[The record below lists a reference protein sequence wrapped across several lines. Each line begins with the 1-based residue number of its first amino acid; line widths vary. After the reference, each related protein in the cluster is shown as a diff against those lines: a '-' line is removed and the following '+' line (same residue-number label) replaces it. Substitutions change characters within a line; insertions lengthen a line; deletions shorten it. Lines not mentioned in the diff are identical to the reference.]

1 MNLKEFKELINSI
14 PDELNDYEIIYSECL
29 ESDSV
34 NKTMR
39 KNVKLESIA
48 IDTATNELVISTKK
62 SINNI
67 IKSIKSER

>member
-1 MNLKEFKELINSI
+1 MNLKEFKELISSI

-48 IDTATNELVISTKK
+48 IDTATNEIVISTKK

-67 IKSIKSER
+67 IKSIKSEG

>member
-1 MNLKEFKELINSI
+1 MNLKEFKELISSI

-29 ESDSV
+29 ESGSV

-67 IKSIKSER
+67 IKSIKSEK